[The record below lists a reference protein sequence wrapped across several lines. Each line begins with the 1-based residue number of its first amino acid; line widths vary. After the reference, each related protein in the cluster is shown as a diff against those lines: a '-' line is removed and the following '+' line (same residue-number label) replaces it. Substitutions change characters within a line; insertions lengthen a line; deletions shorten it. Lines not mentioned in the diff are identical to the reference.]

1 MEDTAE
7 SAAVEDLRPMQ
18 PEACVRRRL
27 VQSTLFPISKKE
39 QIRKGEDCTGEEQV
53 GENDGEREEEEE
65 EEERDGNGKK
75 RMRNSS
81 SKKKKKADNC
91 NSKRTPRSRASKK
104 VENLFFLFSS
114 VIILNNLF
122 ALSFS
127 SWNCNFFGHV
137 TQIFKYM
144 A

>member
-1 MEDTAE
+1 MEETAE
-7 SAAVEDLRPMQ
+7 SAGVEDLRPME

-39 QIRKGEDCTGEEQV
+39 QIFKSEDCRGEGQV
-53 GENDGEREEEEE
+53 GENDGEGEEEE

-75 RMRNSS
+75 RKKNSS
-81 SKKKKKADNC
+81 SKKKKANNC
-91 NSKRTPRSRASKK
+91 NSKTTPRSRASMK

-122 ALSFS
+122 AFFFS
-127 SWNCNFFGHV
+127 SWNGNFFGHV